1 MDRPVN
7 RIALV
12 LNPESFRNTR
22 NLSATE
28 EFATAFREMGESVL
42 IGDHE
47 QLIRSL
53 KEWRDADLDLL
64 VISGG
69 DGTVQRLIHE
79 MVQIWGDDTF
89 PRLLLLHGGTAGVVA
104 KETDCVE
111 PVIALSIL
119 REAWLEKRP
128 LPTGILPTLRVG
140 TRTTLS
146 FGLGAFRNVSAEYI
160 TYGGQVALSH
170 IYLGARL
177 AGSYLTGGSFARR
190 TFLACPWNIRIDDMD
205 FEVNRFTG
213 LYASALRRLPVFKPL
228 RELDCPENGFK
239 VVAVEDLDR
248 RTAARMIPPLVQRK
262 SEGYPDEIQLY
273 GARQLDVMA
282 IGNEEIP
289 YMADG
294 EYYTGTGS
302 LTVTA
307 GPQLEVVKL
316 EQIDRFPFSYQ
327 KP

>member
-7 RIALV
+7 NIAMV
-12 LNPESFRNTR
+12 LNPESFRNAR
-22 NLSATE
+22 NRGETE
-28 EFATAFREMGESVL
+28 EFANAFREMGETVV
-42 IGDHE
+42 IGDPVA
-47 QLIRSL
+47 LTSAM
-53 KEWRDADLDLL
+53 KGWRDTGLDLL

-69 DGTVQRLIHE
+69 DGTVQRLVHE
-79 MVQIWGDDTF
+79 ILQIWEGATP

-111 PVIALSIL
+111 PVVALSIL
-119 REAWLEKRP
+119 REAWLEKHP
-128 LPTGILPTLRVG
+128 LPTGTLPTLRVG
-140 TRTTLS
+140 SRATLS

-170 IYLGARL
+170 IFLGARL

-190 TFLACPWNIRIDDMD
+190 AFQACPWVIRIDDRE
-205 FEVNRFTG
+205 FEVDRFTG

-228 RELDCPENGFK
+228 REMDRPENGVK

-248 RTAARMIPPLVQRK
+248 RTAAKVIPPLIQRK
-262 SEGYPDEIQLY
+262 SEGYPEEIMLC
-273 GARQLDVMA
+273 GARRLEVTAEAD
-282 IGNEEIP
+282 EEIP

-307 GPQLEVVKL
+307 GPQLEVVKRDR
-316 EQIDRFPFSYQ
+316 IDRFPFSYQ